1 MKLKSTLASTLAFGL
16 TAALAATLPTTH
28 AAGPIAPAPAPAAAE
43 SAPIAG
49 NMKFAVV
56 DIVKVSDQV
65 DEKVAQTDKL
75 RKLIAHFKQREQTM
89 QADLKKMAEPLNPDS
104 AVALKPGSPEFK
116 AQQDKVLHAT
126 INLREYSAYA
136 QQKIDL
142 EHMLRV
148 EQLYHDI
155 DSAIITY
162 ASSHGI
168 SLVLQKEPLNLNVPN
183 DQALVQEIR
192 SRKVLYSAPSLDI
205 TPAVIRTMNQQW
217 EQTHGH

>member
-1 MKLKSTLASTLAFGL
+1 MKFKTTLASTLAFGL
-16 TAALAATLPTTH
+16 AAALGATLPATH
-28 AAGPIAPAPAPAAAE
+28 AAGPIAPAAAAAPAPV
-43 SAPIAG
+43 AG
-49 NMKFAVV
+49 SMQIAVV

-155 DSAIITY
+155 DNAIISY

-205 TPAVIRTMNQQW
+205 TAAVIRTMNQQW
-217 EQTHGH
+217 EQTHGN